1 MADDL
6 NMAFSFVFILEL
18 LINLLGHWPRQF
30 ISNAWV
36 KQRPLPPTTSNL
48 TWKRR
53 RTCVEKGV
61 LLSMLSAYSCYHCGT
76 LLSPWYVYACVRTF
90 VGKCERTYVLR
101 ALLHSGSPCLHHAA
115 VSGPHPPSHLPVFT
129 MT

>member
-36 KQRPLPPTTSNL
+36 RQSPHPHPLPPASRQRVRVRPR
-48 TWKRR
+48 KR
-53 RTCVEKGV
+53 
-61 LLSMLSAYSCYHCGT
+61 
-76 LLSPWYVYACVRTF
+76 
-90 VGKCERTYVLR
+90 
-101 ALLHSGSPCLHHAA
+101 AA
-115 VSGPHPPSHLPVFT
+115 
-129 MT
+129 